1 MDVTCSSCE
10 YQVQKPKLSVE
21 LMRFSI
27 PGAIVAEIAAAAPEH
42 ALDGSAS
49 VTIEALTVAED

>member
-1 MDVTCSSCE
+1 MCAGLEDAE
-10 YQVQKPKLSVE
+10 
-21 LMRFSI
+21 FSI
-27 PGAIVAEIAAAAPEH
+27 PGTIVADITAGAPEH

>member
-1 MDVTCSSCE
+1 MCAGLDDAE
-10 YQVQKPKLSVE
+10 
-21 LMRFSI
+21 FSI

-42 ALDGSAS
+42 VDGSAS

>member
-1 MDVTCSSCE
+1 MCAGLDGAE
-10 YQVQKPKLSVE
+10 
-21 LMRFSI
+21 FSI